1 MLKLSKTE
9 RSWTALA
16 VIAWLVVLAGLILI
30 PMSRPASA
38 NQQALVAPTNSL
50 AATLQNAHP
59 TSGAVVAQLVDP
71 ALVYDAETYAGYITL
86 CANEPEELRDA
97 KLAAFQFEEEPD
109 LSGQAAYVVLL
120 PPDEETPVGIDQV
133 DTSKIDICS
142 FPQTEAYPLNSPMP
156 FYFQGGRW
164 SLGVRS

>member
-133 DTSKIDICS
+133 DTNKIDICS